1 MSEKKVR
8 IPLKRYE
15 WPDEKKQKRNRI
27 VQVGIL
33 IISILLSVGFGYSLR
48 SAFIDETVVPV
59 QQASKLNRVEAIFD
73 VLTEEWYF
81 GRDQVDLETQLIED
95 AIKGMIDGTGDI
107 HTSYMNS
114 EEVTAFTEA
123 INRNFVGIGVSY
135 FDNNGTFIIE
145 RVFIGS
151 PAEKAGVLPGD
162 IIKTVDGVSTQGLTS
177 DDLVDRVRGIEN
189 TVVTID
195 FQRGEEVVTLEI
207 TRGVIKNT
215 AFGKMIDEDTAY
227 LEIYQFGEDTG
238 SEVEQYMQLF
248 KENNAKDIII
258 DLRDNG
264 GGYLT
269 TLEDIGSMFIPKD
282 GILIQQEIYSGE
294 KLVSKS
300 RGNIIVDFEEIIL
313 LVNENSASA
322 SEVLTAAI
330 KENIEATII
339 GVTTYGKGTVQQ
351 QHAFSD
357 GSALKYTVAEW
368 LTPNGNHINGVG
380 ISPDVEVDLH
390 PVMHEIF
397 TELTEEEA
405 YGVDTVDDSVQD
417 AQLALDFLGYNVD
430 RTDGYFSTQTLS
442 ALEAYIRDY
451 KLEDEPIINKQLLD
465 KLRSEVVRIWNVEKS
480 EKDVQLKKAL
490 ELIND

>member
-27 VQVGIL
+27 VQVGVL

-48 SAFIDETVVPV
+48 SAFIDKTVVPV
-59 QQASKLNRVEAIFD
+59 VQTSKLNRVEAIFD
-73 VLTEEWYF
+73 VLTQEWYF

-107 HTSYMNS
+107 HTSYMNA

-177 DDLVDRVRGIEN
+177 DDLVDRVRGEEN

-195 FQRGEEVVTLEI
+195 FQRGEEIVTLEI

-248 KENNAKDIII
+248 KEKNAKDIII

-269 TLEDIGSMFIPKD
+269 TLEDIGSMFVPKD

-300 RGNIIVDFEEIIL
+300 RGNILIDFEEIIL

-330 KENIEATII
+330 KENIDATIV

-380 ISPDVEVDLH
+380 INPDVVVDLH

-397 TELTEEEA
+397 TQLTEEEA
-405 YGVDTVDDSVQD
+405 YGIDTVDESVQD
-417 AQLALDFLGYNVD
+417 AQLALDFLGYSVD
-430 RTDGYFSTQTLS
+430 RTDGYFSSKTLS

-451 KLEDEPIINKQLLD
+451 KLEDEPIINKVLLD

>member
-48 SAFIDETVVPV
+48 SAFIYETVVPV

-73 VLTEEWYF
+73 VLTKEWYF

-107 HTSYMNS
+107 HTSYMNA

-177 DDLVDRVRGIEN
+177 DDLVDRVRGEEN

-248 KENNAKDIII
+248 KEKNAKDIII

-269 TLEDIGSMFIPKD
+269 ALEDIGSMFVPKD

-300 RGNIIVDFEEIIL
+300 RGNILIDFEEIIL

-330 KENIEATII
+330 KENIDATIV

-380 ISPDVEVDLH
+380 INPDVVVDLH

-397 TELTEEEA
+397 TLLTEDEA
-405 YGVDTVDDSVQD
+405 YGIDTVDESVQD

-430 RTDGYFSTQTLS
+430 RTDGYFSSKTLS

-451 KLEDEPIINKQLLD
+451 KLEDEPIINKVLLD

>member
-27 VQVGIL
+27 VQVGVL
-33 IISILLSVGFGYSLR
+33 IISILLSVGFGYSLH
-48 SAFIDETVVPV
+48 SAFIDKTVVPV
-59 QQASKLNRVEAIFD
+59 VQTSKLNRVEAIFD
-73 VLTEEWYF
+73 VLTQEWYF

-107 HTSYMNS
+107 HTSYMNA
-114 EEVTAFTEA
+114 EEVTAFTDA

-177 DDLVDRVRGIEN
+177 DDLVDRVRGEEN

-195 FQRGEEVVTLEI
+195 FQRGEEIVTLEI

-248 KENNAKDIII
+248 KEKNAKDIII

-269 TLEDIGSMFIPKD
+269 TLEDIGSMFVPKD

-300 RGNIIVDFEEIIL
+300 RGNILIDFEEIIL

-330 KENIEATII
+330 KENIDTTIV

-380 ISPDVEVDLH
+380 INPDVVVDLH

-397 TELTEEEA
+397 TQLTEDEA
-405 YGVDTVDDSVQD
+405 YGIDTVDESVQD

-430 RTDGYFSTQTLS
+430 RTDGYFSSKTLS

-451 KLEDEPIINKQLLD
+451 KLEDEPIINKVLLD

>member
-8 IPLKRYE
+8 IPLKRYV
-15 WPDEKKQKRNRI
+15 WPDEKKQKRTRFL
-27 VQVGIL
+27 QVGVL

-48 SAFIDETVVPV
+48 SAFIDEKIVPIKEV
-59 QQASKLNRVEAIFD
+59 SKLNRVEAIYD
-73 VLTEEWYF
+73 VLINEWYL
-81 GRDQVDLETQLIED
+81 GRNQVDLDKQLIED

-162 IIKTVDGVSTQGLTS
+162 IIKTVDGESTVGLTS
-177 DDLVDRVRGIEN
+177 DDLVDRVRGVEDSVVKIE
-189 TVVTID
+189 
-195 FQRGEEVVTLEI
+195 FQRGEELVTLDI
-207 TRGVIKNT
+207 TRGVIRNT
-215 AFGKMIDEDTAY
+215 AFGKMIDKDTAY

-264 GGYLT
+264 GGYLSA
-269 TLEDIGSMFIPKD
+269 LEDIGSMFVPKD

-300 RGNIIVDFEEIIL
+300 RGNIILDFDKIIL

-330 KENIEATII
+330 KENMDATIV

-368 LTPNGNHINGVG
+368 LTPNGNHINGLG
-380 ISPDVEVDLH
+380 ISPDIEVDLH

-397 TELTEEEA
+397 TQLTDEEA
-405 YGVDTVDDSVQD
+405 YGYDSVDESVQD
-417 AQLALDFLGYNVD
+417 AQLALDFLGYKID
-430 RTDGYFSTQTLS
+430 RTDGYFSAKTLD
-442 ALEAYIRDY
+442 ALKAYISDY
-451 KLEDEPIINKQLLD
+451 KLEDEPMINKVLLD
-465 KLRSEVVRIWNVEKS
+465 KLRSEVVRVWNVDKS
-480 EKDVQLKKAL
+480 NKDIQLKKAL

>member
-27 VQVGIL
+27 VQVGVL
-33 IISILLSVGFGYSLR
+33 IISILLSVGFGYSLH
-48 SAFIDETVVPV
+48 SAFIDKTVVPV
-59 QQASKLNRVEAIFD
+59 VQTSKLNRVEAIFD
-73 VLTEEWYF
+73 VLTQEWYF

-107 HTSYMNS
+107 HTSYMNA
-114 EEVTAFTEA
+114 EEVTAFTDA

-177 DDLVDRVRGIEN
+177 DDLVDRVRGEEN

-248 KENNAKDIII
+248 KEKNAKDIII

-269 TLEDIGSMFIPKD
+269 ALEDIGSMFVPKD

-300 RGNIIVDFEEIIL
+300 RGNILIDFEEIIL

-330 KENIEATII
+330 KENIDTTIV

-380 ISPDVEVDLH
+380 INPDVVVDLH

-397 TELTEEEA
+397 TQLTEDEA
-405 YGVDTVDDSVQD
+405 YGIDTVDESVQD

-430 RTDGYFSTQTLS
+430 RTDGYFSSKTLS

-451 KLEDEPIINKQLLD
+451 KLENEPIINKVLLD

>member
-48 SAFIDETVVPV
+48 SAFIYETVVPV

-73 VLTEEWYF
+73 VLTKEWYF

-107 HTSYMNS
+107 HTSYMNA

-177 DDLVDRVRGIEN
+177 DDLVDRVRGEEN

-248 KENNAKDIII
+248 KEKNAKDIII

-269 TLEDIGSMFIPKD
+269 ALEDIGSMFVPKD

-300 RGNIIVDFEEIIL
+300 RGNILIDFEEIIL

-330 KENIEATII
+330 KENIDATIV

-380 ISPDVEVDLH
+380 INPDVVVDLH

-397 TELTEEEA
+397 TQLTEDEV
-405 YGVDTVDDSVQD
+405 YGIDTVDESVQD

-430 RTDGYFSTQTLS
+430 RTDGYFSSKTLS

-451 KLEDEPIINKQLLD
+451 KLEDEPIINKVLLD

>member
-33 IISILLSVGFGYSLR
+33 IISILLSVGFGYSLH
-48 SAFIDETVVPV
+48 SAFIDKTVVPV
-59 QQASKLNRVEAIFD
+59 VQTSKLNRVEAIFD
-73 VLTEEWYF
+73 VLTQEWYF

-107 HTSYMNS
+107 HTSYMNA
-114 EEVTAFTEA
+114 EEVTAFTDA

-177 DDLVDRVRGIEN
+177 DDLVDRVRGEEN

-195 FQRGEEVVTLEI
+195 FQRGEEIVTLEI

-248 KENNAKDIII
+248 KEKNAKDIII

-269 TLEDIGSMFIPKD
+269 TLEDIGSMFVPKD

-300 RGNIIVDFEEIIL
+300 RGNILIDFEEIIL

-330 KENIEATII
+330 KENIDATIV

-380 ISPDVEVDLH
+380 INPDVVVDLH
-390 PVMHEIF
+390 PVMNEIF
-397 TELTEEEA
+397 TQLTEDEA
-405 YGVDTVDDSVQD
+405 YGIDTVDESVQD

-430 RTDGYFSTQTLS
+430 RTDGYFSSKTLS

-451 KLEDEPIINKQLLD
+451 KLEDEPIINKVLLD

>member
-27 VQVGIL
+27 VQVGVL

-48 SAFIDETVVPV
+48 SAFIDKTVVPV
-59 QQASKLNRVEAIFD
+59 VQTSKLNRVEAIFD
-73 VLTEEWYF
+73 VLTQEWYF

-107 HTSYMNS
+107 HTSYMNA

-177 DDLVDRVRGIEN
+177 DDLVDRVRGEEN

-248 KENNAKDIII
+248 KEKNAKDIII

-269 TLEDIGSMFIPKD
+269 ALEDIGSMFVPKD

-300 RGNIIVDFEEIIL
+300 RGNILIDFEEIIL

-330 KENIEATII
+330 KENIDATIV

-380 ISPDVEVDLH
+380 INPDVVVDLH
-390 PVMHEIF
+390 PVMYEIF
-397 TELTEEEA
+397 TQLTEEEA
-405 YGVDTVDDSVQD
+405 YGIDTVDESVQD
-417 AQLALDFLGYNVD
+417 AQLALDFLGYSVD
-430 RTDGYFSTQTLS
+430 RTDGYFSSKTLS

-451 KLEDEPIINKQLLD
+451 KLEDEPIINKVLLD

>member
-300 RGNIIVDFEEIIL
+300 RGNIIVDFEEIVL
-313 LVNENSASA
+313 LINENSASA

-380 ISPDVEVDLH
+380 INPDIVVDLH

>member
-15 WPDEKKQKRNRI
+15 WPDEKKQKRTRFL
-27 VQVGIL
+27 QVGVL

-48 SAFIDETVVPV
+48 SAFIDEKIVPIKEV
-59 QQASKLNRVEAIFD
+59 SKLNRVEAIYD
-73 VLTEEWYF
+73 VLMNEWYL
-81 GRDQVDLETQLIED
+81 GRNQVDLDKQLIED

-162 IIKTVDGVSTQGLTS
+162 IIKTVDGESTVGLTS
-177 DDLVDRVRGIEN
+177 DDLVDRVRGVEDSVVKIE
-189 TVVTID
+189 
-195 FQRGEEVVTLEI
+195 FQRGEELVTLDI
-207 TRGVIKNT
+207 TRGVIRNT
-215 AFGKMIDEDTAY
+215 AFGKMIDQDTAY

-264 GGYLT
+264 GGYLSA
-269 TLEDIGSMFIPKD
+269 LEDIGSMFVPKD

-300 RGNIIVDFEEIIL
+300 RGNIILNFDKIIL

-330 KENIEATII
+330 KENMDATIV

-368 LTPNGNHINGVG
+368 LTPNGNHINGLG
-380 ISPDVEVDLH
+380 ISPDIEVDLH

-397 TELTEEEA
+397 TQLTDEEA
-405 YGVDTVDDSVQD
+405 YGYDSVDESVQD
-417 AQLALDFLGYNVD
+417 AQLALDFLGYKID
-430 RTDGYFSTQTLS
+430 RTDGYFSAKTLD
-442 ALEAYIRDY
+442 ALKAYISDY
-451 KLEDEPIINKQLLD
+451 KLEDEPMINRVLLD
-465 KLRSEVVRIWNVEKS
+465 KLRSEVVRVWNVDKS
-480 EKDVQLKKAL
+480 NKDIQLKKAL

>member
-27 VQVGIL
+27 VQVGVL

-48 SAFIDETVVPV
+48 SAFIDKTVVPV
-59 QQASKLNRVEAIFD
+59 VQTSKLNRVEAIFD
-73 VLTEEWYF
+73 VLTQEWYF

-107 HTSYMNS
+107 HTSYMNA

-177 DDLVDRVRGIEN
+177 DDLVDRVRGEEN

-248 KENNAKDIII
+248 KEKNAKDIII

-269 TLEDIGSMFIPKD
+269 ALEDIGSMFVPKD

-300 RGNIIVDFEEIIL
+300 RGNILIDFEEIIL

-330 KENIEATII
+330 KENIDATIV

-380 ISPDVEVDLH
+380 INPDVVVDLH

-397 TELTEEEA
+397 TLLTEDEA
-405 YGVDTVDDSVQD
+405 YGIDTVDESVQD

-430 RTDGYFSTQTLS
+430 RTDGYFSSKTLS

-451 KLEDEPIINKQLLD
+451 KLEDEPIINKVLLD

>member
-27 VQVGIL
+27 VQVGVL

-59 QQASKLNRVEAIFD
+59 VQTSKLNRVEAIFD
-73 VLTEEWYF
+73 VLTQEWYF

-107 HTSYMNS
+107 HTSYMNA

-177 DDLVDRVRGIEN
+177 DDLVDRVRGEEN

-248 KENNAKDIII
+248 KEKNAKDIII

-269 TLEDIGSMFIPKD
+269 TLEDIGSMFVPKD

-300 RGNIIVDFEEIIL
+300 RGNILIDFEEIIL

-330 KENIEATII
+330 KENIDATIV

-380 ISPDVEVDLH
+380 INPDVVVDLH

-397 TELTEEEA
+397 TQLTEDEA
-405 YGVDTVDDSVQD
+405 YGIDTVDESVQD

-430 RTDGYFSTQTLS
+430 RTDGYFSSKTLS

-451 KLEDEPIINKQLLD
+451 KLEDEPIINKVLLD

>member
-27 VQVGIL
+27 VQVGVL

-48 SAFIDETVVPV
+48 SAFIDETIVPV
-59 QQASKLNRVEAIFD
+59 VQASKLNRVEAIFD
-73 VLTEEWYF
+73 VLTNEWYF

-107 HTSYMNS
+107 HTSYMNA

-177 DDLVDRVRGIEN
+177 DDLVDRVRGEEN

-215 AFGKMIDEDTAY
+215 AFGKMIDKDTAY

-269 TLEDIGSMFIPKD
+269 TLEDIGSMFVPKD

-300 RGNIIVDFEEIIL
+300 RGNILIDFEEIIL

-330 KENIEATII
+330 KENIEATIV

-380 ISPDVEVDLH
+380 INPDVEVDLH

-397 TELTEEEA
+397 TQLTEEEA
-405 YGVDTVDDSVQD
+405 YGVDTVDESVQD
-417 AQLALDFLGYNVD
+417 AQLALDFLGYKVD

-442 ALEAYIRDY
+442 ALESYIRDY

>member
-27 VQVGIL
+27 VQVGVL

-59 QQASKLNRVEAIFD
+59 VQTSKLNRVEAIFD
-73 VLTEEWYF
+73 VLTQEWYF

-107 HTSYMNS
+107 HTSYMNA

-177 DDLVDRVRGIEN
+177 DDLVDRVRGEEN

-248 KENNAKDIII
+248 KEKNAKDIII

-269 TLEDIGSMFIPKD
+269 ALEDIGSMFVPKD

-300 RGNIIVDFEEIIL
+300 RGNILIDFEEIIL

-330 KENIEATII
+330 KENIDATIV

-380 ISPDVEVDLH
+380 INPDVVVDLH

-397 TELTEEEA
+397 TQLTEDEA
-405 YGVDTVDDSVQD
+405 YGIDTVDESVQD

-430 RTDGYFSTQTLS
+430 RTDGYFSSKTLS

-451 KLEDEPIINKQLLD
+451 KLEDEPIINKVLLD

>member
-15 WPDEKKQKRNRI
+15 WPDEKKQKRTRI
-27 VQVGIL
+27 IQVSIL
-33 IISILLSVGFGYSLR
+33 VISILLSVGFGYSLR
-48 SAFIDETVVPV
+48 SAFIDEKVVPV
-59 QQASKLNRVEAIFD
+59 QTVSKLNRVEAIFD
-73 VLTEEWYF
+73 VLMNKWYF
-81 GRDQVDLETQLIED
+81 GRNQEDLETQLIED
-95 AIKGMIDGTGDI
+95 AIDGMIDGTGDI
-107 HTSYMNS
+107 HTSYMNA

-135 FDNNGTFIIE
+135 FDNNGTFIVE

-151 PAEKAGVLPGD
+151 PAESAGVLPGD
-162 IIKTVDGVSTQGLTS
+162 IIKNVDGVSTTGLTS
-177 DDLVDRVRGIEN
+177 DELADRVRGEEN

-195 FQRGEEVVTLEI
+195 FQRGEEIVTLDI
-207 TRGVIKNT
+207 TRGVIRNT
-215 AFGKMIDEDTAY
+215 AFGRMIDNDTAY

-238 SEVEQYMQLF
+238 AEVDQYMQLF
-248 KENNAKDIII
+248 KDSGAKDIII

-264 GGYLT
+264 GGYLS
-269 TLEDIGSMFIPKD
+269 TLEEIGSMFVPKD

-300 RGNIIVDFEEIIL
+300 SGNIMVEFDEIII

-330 KENIEATII
+330 KENMEATIV

-368 LTPNGNHINGVG
+368 LTPKGNHINGVG
-380 ISPDVEVDLH
+380 INPDVVVDLH
-390 PVMHEIF
+390 PVMHEPF
-397 TELTEEEA
+397 SELSDDEA
-405 YGVDTVDDSVQD
+405 YGYDTVHESVKD
-417 AQLALDFLGYNVD
+417 AQLALDFLGYKVD
-430 RTDGYFSTQTLS
+430 RTDGYFSSKTLS
-442 ALEAYIRDY
+442 ALESYIKDY
-451 KLEDEPIINKQLLD
+451 KLEDESVINKVLLD
-465 KLRSEVVRIWNVEKS
+465 KLKSEVVRIWNLEKL

>member
-15 WPDEKKQKRNRI
+15 WPDEKKEKRSRW
-27 VQVGIL
+27 VRGSIL
-33 IISILLSVGFGYSLR
+33 VISILLSIGFGYSIK
-48 SAFIDETVVPV
+48 SALVDETTPV
-59 QQASKLNRVEAIFD
+59 ESVSKLDRLEAIYS
-73 VLTEEWYF
+73 VLTDEWYF
-81 GRDQVDLETQLIED
+81 GRDQVDLETQLLED

-107 HTSYMNS
+107 HTSYMTS
-114 EEVTAFTEA
+114 EEVTAFSES
-123 INRNFVGIGVSY
+123 INRGFVGIGVSY

-151 PAEKAGVLPGD
+151 PAELAGVMPGD
-162 IIKTVDGVSTQGLTS
+162 IIQSVDGESTQGLTS
-177 DDLVDRVRGIEN
+177 DDLVDRVRGVEN

-195 FQRGEEVVTLEI
+195 FLRGEEVVTLAI

-215 AFGKMIDEDTAY
+215 AFGKMIDKDTAY
-227 LEIYQFGEDTG
+227 LELYQFGEGTAE
-238 SEVEQYMQLF
+238 EVKQYMNLF

-258 DLRDNG
+258 VLRVNG
-264 GGYLT
+264 GGYLS
-269 TLEDIGSMFIPKD
+269 TLEQIGSMFVPRD
-282 GILIQQEIYSGE
+282 GVLIQQEVYSGD

-300 RGNIIVDFEEIIL
+300 SGNIMVEFDEIII

-330 KENIEATII
+330 KENNGATII

-368 LTPNGNHINGVG
+368 LTPDGNHINGVG
-380 ISPDVEVDLH
+380 ISPDVEVELH
-390 PVMHEIF
+390 PVMQEIF
-397 TELTEEEA
+397 TELTDEENYAFDSVHE
-405 YGVDTVDDSVQD
+405 SVQD
-417 AQLALDFLGYNVD
+417 VQLALDFLGYEVD
-430 RTDGYFSTQTLS
+430 RTDGYFSSQTLDM
-442 ALEAYIRDY
+442 LNAYISDY
-451 KLEDEPIINKQLLD
+451 NLEVEPIINKELLS
-465 KLRSEVVRIWNVEKS
+465 KLKSEVVRIWNVNKS
-480 EKDVQLKKAL
+480 EKDTQLLKAL